1 MSLLSVVL
9 QVADETNRNEF
20 KVQFKDVS
28 KRTSL
33 FVDNVKYFTTD
44 VKEVLVSRFVD
55 YLPIKSLE
63 YINFSERRSKL
74 QKECE
79 ELRSLV
85 GNMLEMNSLT
95 NSKFQGLYDEF
106 MITSSRLKF
115 ISDLGHCSEELE
127 ISSRYIERRRFQQA
141 SEKLEKLIE
150 ILNQPLS
157 YKDFS
162 ELVDSMKDAVCF
174 KHVKCLLK
182 ITEQWRDRLKWSES
196 TTNKGH
202 LILVEINVS
211 DPENLQPILNALSTS
226 KRVNIELMRFANF
239 MMKTLMPA
247 LLTKGCS
254 VQVRENLH
262 QVLLEIEYVETRK
275 ENSDV
280 KTVLK
285 NLVTF
290 FETVQS
296 HIDCRWEDN
305 RTVFSILGQIVG
317 KDFFKMLKENCLQNL
332 ITTDESKADMYLP
345 IAAEIEKFSNYLC
358 DINFTDKETS
368 PLIEFINDTHS
379 LICEKRCKVI
389 LKQARSL
396 MKSNL
401 QQDIVEVSTD
411 QSGELCLDEMKMLEK
426 GSCGAARNIAESP
439 YLLPKCSISLSAK
452 KILQLV
458 VEQLDMAQSCS
469 PAMANKI
476 MLTVKNI
483 FELYYALVPVY
494 HEDVLNNNAL
504 DLGKKFLHVTFPSKL
519 CEQDAPKII
528 TNCITLEFVS
538 NNKILKRA

>member
-1 MSLLSVVL
+1 MSLLSAIL
-9 QVADETNRNEF
+9 QVADETNLNEF
-20 KVQFKDVS
+20 KVQFRDVS

-33 FVDNVKYFTTD
+33 FVDNVKHFTTD
-44 VKEVLVSRFVD
+44 IKEVLLSRFVD

-74 QKECE
+74 QRECE

-85 GNMLEMNSLT
+85 DNMLEINSPT
-95 NSKFQGLYDEF
+95 SSKFQALYDEF
-106 MITSSRLKF
+106 MITSNRLKF
-115 ISDLGHCSEELE
+115 ISDLGHSSEELE
-127 ISSRYIERRRFQQA
+127 ISSRYIKRCRFQQA

-157 YKDFS
+157 YKDFC
-162 ELVDSMKDAVCF
+162 ELVDSMKDEVDF

-182 ITEQWRDRLKWSES
+182 ITEQWRDQLKWSES

-202 LILVEINVS
+202 LILVEIDVG
-211 DPENLQPILNALSTS
+211 DPENLQAILNALS
-226 KRVNIELMRFANF
+226 KRINIELMRFANF

-247 LLTKGCS
+247 LLTKECS
-254 VQVRENLH
+254 VHVRENLH
-262 QVLLEIEYVETRK
+262 KVLLEIEYVETRK

-280 KTVLK
+280 ETVLK

-296 HIDCRWEDN
+296 NIDCRWEDN

-317 KDFFKMLKENCLQNL
+317 KDFFKMLKETCLQNL
-332 ITTDESKADMYLP
+332 VTTDESEADMYLP

-389 LKQARSL
+389 LKNARSL
-396 MKSNL
+396 MQTNL
-401 QQDIVEVSTD
+401 QQDIVEVSTN
-411 QSGELCLDEMKMLEK
+411 QTGELCLDEMEMLEK
-426 GSCGAARNIAESP
+426 GSCSDVRNIAESP

-458 VEQLDMAQSCS
+458 VEQLDTAQSCS
-469 PAMANKI
+469 PAMASKI
-476 MLTVKNI
+476 MLTVRNI

-494 HEDVLNNNAL
+494 HKDVLNNNAL
-504 DLGKKFLHVTFPSKL
+504 DLGKTFLHITFSHKT
-519 CEQDAPKII
+519 CTA
-528 TNCITLEFVS
+528 
-538 NNKILKRA
+538 NKIQRMITALL